1 MIRIASALFLVSAI
15 IVAAIALQGDPG
27 SASLTWLGW
36 RVDSTASAAVLIIG
50 LLALAATFFWRALL
64 WALQARGRAA
74 QSAAEGRR
82 RQGRALLTRGF
93 LAAAAGDGAE
103 ARRLAQKA
111 GALDDSTPQLVRL
124 LAAQA
129 AEAAGDPA
137 AARAAYTAMLGF
149 PDMRL
154 AAQRGLMQT
163 ALAEGNAALALRHA
177 GEAFDLPATAPWAW
191 RALYA
196 SRLEEGDTAGALSL
210 TQGARDRG
218 VIAPLVADRA
228 KAAAQAIAARVLA
241 ERSPHQALDMAQSAA
256 KSRPDFIPA
265 AVIAAQLLVADGR
278 PARAEPLIEAAW
290 KLRPHPAL
298 WLAWRDLYI
307 NETPTRRAQRLGVL
321 VAAAPAGDREGRILA
336 VEQALIAN
344 NPAAAT
350 AAAEGLSAEPLT
362 QRLAGL
368 FARTAFAAG
377 NRDEARAWIARAPDA
392 PRETDWSDI
401 DAQGRA
407 FAYSPTDWAKVAVTY
422 AETGQLAHPRDGQ
435 GDPVLND
442 LPQIPAAYIDS
453 APFIRAAVDGH
464 AFALGMDDDDFG
476 EALRA

>member
-27 SASLTWLGW
+27 AATLTWLGW
-36 RVDSTASAAVLIIG
+36 RVDTTASAAVLIIG
-50 LLALAATFFWRALL
+50 LMALAATFFWRALL

-74 QSAAEGRR
+74 KSAAEARR

-111 GALDDSTPQLVRL
+111 GALDDSAPQLVRI

-154 AAQRGLMQT
+154 AAHRGLMQT
-163 ALAEGNAALALRHA
+163 ALAEGEPALALRHA
-177 GEAFDLPATAPWAW
+177 GEAFDLPTTAPWAW

-196 SRLEEGDTAGALSL
+196 ARIEEDDAPGALAL

-228 KAAAQAIAARVLA
+228 KVAAQTVAAQALA
-241 ERSPHQALDMAQSAA
+241 TRSPHQALDMAQSAA
-256 KSRPDFIPA
+256 KARPDFTPA
-265 AVIAAQLLVADGR
+265 AVVAARLLAVDGR
-278 PARAEPLIEAAW
+278 SARAEPLIEAAW
-290 KLRPHPAL
+290 KVRPHPAL

-307 NETPTRRAQRLGVL
+307 DETPTRRAQRLGVL
-321 VAAAPAGDREGRILA
+321 TASAAGDREGRILA
-336 VEQALIAN
+336 VERALIDH
-344 NPAAAT
+344 NPAAAK
-350 AAAEGLSAEPLT
+350 AAAEALAAEPLT

-377 NRDEARAWIARAPDA
+377 NRDEARAWIARVADA
-392 PRETDWSDI
+392 PREADWSDI

-407 FAYSPTDWAKVAVTY
+407 FAYSPADWAKVAVTY
-422 AETGQLAHPRDGQ
+422 ADTGQLAHPREGK
-435 GDPVLND
+435 GDPILND
-442 LPQIPAAYIDS
+442 LPQIPAAYVDS